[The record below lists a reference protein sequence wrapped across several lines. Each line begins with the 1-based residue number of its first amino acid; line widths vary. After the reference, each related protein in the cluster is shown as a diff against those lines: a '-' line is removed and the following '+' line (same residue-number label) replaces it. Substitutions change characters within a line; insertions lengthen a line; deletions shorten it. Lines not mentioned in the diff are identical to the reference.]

1 MEQKWAKADP
11 TLLSKGALEDDYTV
25 GKLLGKGA
33 YSEVYRCTHKKSNMK
48 RAVKRTRKDHP
59 EYDPVRI
66 CAA

>member
-1 MEQKWAKADP
+1 M
-11 TLLSKGALEDDYTV
+11 TLLVAANILVCVIVVVALV
-25 GKLLGKGA
+25 VA
-33 YSEVYRCTHKKSNMK
+33 SVSFYRCTHKESNIK